1 MKNNLALIIS
11 DYYKD
16 ITDGLV
22 SGFNSLINKDFQVDI
37 FYVTGAWE
45 IIYKINSLSD
55 RYDKF
60 VAIGA
65 IVKGETDHY
74 EYISSGVANGL
85 IGLTI
90 NKNIYISNCILN
102 VHNIQD
108 AINRA
113 ENNNKNKGLESAKAI
128 NNLFS

>member
-1 MKNNLALIIS
+1 MKNKIALVIS

-16 ITDGLV
+16 ITDGLT
-22 SGFNSLINKDFQVDI
+22 SGFNSQINKNFQVDVY
-37 FYVTGAWE
+37 YVTGAWE
-45 IIYKINSLSD
+45 IIHKINSLID
-55 RYDKF
+55 NYDKF

-74 EYISSGVANGL
+74 EYISSGVTNGL
-85 IGLTI
+85 VELTI
-90 NKNIYISNCILN
+90 HKNIYISNCVLN

-108 AINRA
+108 AISRA
-113 ENNNKNKGLESAKAI
+113 ENNDKNKGLDSARAI

>member
-55 RYDKF
+55 QYDKF

-102 VHNIQD
+102 VHDIQD

>member
-55 RYDKF
+55 QYDKF

-85 IGLTI
+85 IDLTI
-90 NKNIYISNCILN
+90 HKNIYISNCILN
-102 VHNIQD
+102 VHDIQD

>member
-1 MKNNLALIIS
+1 MKNKIALIIS

-16 ITDGLV
+16 ITDGLT
-22 SGFNSLINKDFQVDI
+22 SGFNSQINKNFQVDVY
-37 FYVTGAWE
+37 YVTGAWE
-45 IIYKINSLSD
+45 IIHKINSLID
-55 RYDKF
+55 NYDKF

-74 EYISSGVANGL
+74 EYISSGVTNGL
-85 IGLTI
+85 VELTI
-90 NKNIYISNCILN
+90 NKNIYISNCVLN

-108 AINRA
+108 AISRA
-113 ENNNKNKGLESAKAI
+113 ENNDKNKGLDSARAI

>member
-55 RYDKF
+55 QYDKF

-85 IGLTI
+85 IDLTI
-90 NKNIYISNCILN
+90 HKNIYISNCVLN